1 MRITV
6 TFEGVSA
13 SERKKKMN
21 DPAQEGI
28 IHLNP

>member
-13 SERKKKMN
+13 FGRKKKMN
-21 DPAQEGI
+21 DPAQEEI
-28 IHLNP
+28 IHPNP